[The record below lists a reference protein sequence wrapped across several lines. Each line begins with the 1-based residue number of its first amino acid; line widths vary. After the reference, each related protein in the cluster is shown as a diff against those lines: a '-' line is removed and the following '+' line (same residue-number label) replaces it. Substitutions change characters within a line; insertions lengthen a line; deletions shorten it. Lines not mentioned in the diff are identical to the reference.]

1 MMKIAIIGSRD
12 SKNITPEFII
22 ENLPKS
28 FSEIVSGGAIGIDT
42 LAQSVATKLGVKFTC
57 FKPNYSLY
65 GKTAPIVRNTQIID
79 YADYILAFW
88 NGSSKGTR
96 FVIAQCLN
104 KNKPLKV
111 IYI

>member
-12 SKNITPEFII
+12 SKNITSEFII

-28 FSEIVSGGAIGIDT
+28 FSEIVSA
-42 LAQSVATKLGVKFTC
+42 KLGIKFTC
-57 FKPNYSLY
+57 FKPNYALY
-65 GKTAPIVRNTQIID
+65 GKMAPIVRNTQIID
-79 YADYILAFW
+79 YVDYVLAFW
-88 NGSSKGTR
+88 NGSSKGTK

>member
-1 MMKIAIIGSRD
+1 MKIAIVGSRD
-12 SKNITPEFII
+12 SKNITQEFII

-28 FSEIVSGGAIGIDT
+28 FSEIVSGGATGIDT
-42 LAQSVATKLGVKFTC
+42 LAQSVAAKLGVKFTC

-65 GKTAPIVRNTQIID
+65 GKTAPIVRNTQIIE

-88 NGSSKGTR
+88 NGFSKGTK

-104 KNKPLKV
+104 KNKPLKI